1 MSQVS
6 DAIVIG
12 GGAAGLFCAA
22 EAGRRGRS
30 VLVLEGAGE
39 IGRKILVSGG
49 GRCNFTNLS
58 AGPENYLSRNPDF
71 CRSALARFTPQDF
84 LDRIERR
91 GIAWREEG
99 PGRLFCQKSAA
110 EIVGMLADDC
120 RAAGV
125 KVLAGREVTE
135 VGKAGGFAVRT
146 LRGSF
151 RSGALVVATG
161 GFSPPRIGEG
171 GFGYALARR
180 FGLSVVPTRPGLVPL
195 VWSREDRELF
205 GPLAGISVEAAAAAG
220 GRTFRDALL
229 FTHRGLSGPAVLQA
243 SSFWKPGEPII
254 IDLLPGDGREAS
266 PPPAGMS
273 EEGLRR
279 VLRRRLPRRL
289 ADAWLKRLRPLG
301 KGGPFSAKETRA
313 VLALL
318 RAWPIVPAGT
328 EGYATA
334 EVTVGGVDTDELSSK
349 TMECRHVP
357 GLFFI
362 GEALDVTGELG
373 GFNLQWAWSSAFAAA
388 HAL

>member
-1 MSQVS
+1 MNRVW

-22 EAGRRGRS
+22 EASRRGRS

-49 GRCNFTNLS
+49 GQCNFTNLRAE
-58 AGPENYLSRNPDF
+58 AGNYLSRNPDF
-71 CRSALARFTPQDF
+71 CRSALARFTPHDF
-84 LDRIERR
+84 LERIERR

-99 PGRLFCQKSAA
+99 PGRLFCRKSAA

-120 RAAGV
+120 RGAGV
-125 KVLAGREVTE
+125 QILVGREVTE
-135 VGKAGGFAVRT
+135 AGKEGGFAVRT

-151 RSGALVVATG
+151 CSGALVVATG

-180 FGLSVVPTRPGLVPL
+180 FGLPVVPPRPGLVPL
-195 VWSREDRELF
+195 VWKGEDRELF
-205 GPLAGISVEAAAAAG
+205 GSLAGISIEAAVAAG

-243 SSFWKPGEPII
+243 SSFWKPGETLLV
-254 IDLLPGDGREAS
+254 DLLPGAGREAA
-266 PPPAGMS
+266 PAPAGMS
-273 EEGLRR
+273 EDGLRR
-279 VLRRRLPRRL
+279 LLRHRLPRRL
-289 ADAWLKRLRPLG
+289 ADAWLKRARPSG
-301 KGGPFSAKETRA
+301 KSSPLSAKETRA
-313 VLALL
+313 IFALL

-349 TMECRHVP
+349 TMECRKVP
-357 GLFFI
+357 GLFFV

-388 HAL
+388 AAL